1 MSWSD
6 CLFELQIHNK
16 ALLVPGR
23 CLLGVCQLL
32 SASLG
37 EQAAFLLAFHDLV
50 VASLKGQGAKA
61 PDATAGTCNE
71 QLRQH
76 LPKLKALATGSD
88 NSVQQPAAGSET

>member
-1 MSWSD
+1 M
-6 CLFELQIHNK
+6 QMHNK

-23 CLLGVCQLL
+23 CLLGVCQQL

-37 EQAAFLLAFHDLV
+37 EHAAFLLAFHDLV

-61 PDATAGTCNE
+61 SSETAGTCDE
-71 QLRQH
+71 QLQQH

-88 NSVQQPAAGSET
+88 NIVQQPPGGSDD